1 MCQINDTINLQ
12 TIDKLQVKELAKN
25 EAFQILSISLEKG
38 AIFPE
43 HTSPTDAHLIVLE
56 GEIIFNIQKESHRLR
71 SKQSLAFPKET
82 KHWVSS
88 NENSKFLIV
97 R

>member
-1 MCQINDTINLQ
+1 MQPFDTLQI
-12 TIDKLQVKELAKN
+12 KELAKN

-43 HTSPTDAHLIVLE
+43 HTSPSDAYLILLE
-56 GEIIFNIQKESHRLR
+56 GEINFTMKDSSFHLTAQ
-71 SKQSLAFPKET
+71 QSLHFSKKTEHSVKALQ
-82 KHWVSS
+82 
-88 NENSKFLIV
+88 NSKFLIV